1 MCGAGVA
8 TGQDY
13 NYCDWC
19 NRAFLASAAAKA
31 LSLPPDFDIRSY
43 IAKKRA
49 EPGQNQSTLIRD
61 PVLHAYS
68 ISQYASQAEAFAAI
82 RFRIKQAAKASGQE
96 IEALLYGNSW
106 GMWGQSPAS
115 TLISQRTDIVW
126 SESCSLQELPT
137 WSSLWGPRPE
147 MNAWSILWYKM
158 GLAAG
163 GHEKPVW
170 LFANDVNNPALAE
183 LWQAEGIANGGLSV
197 MLHVDMFTPY
207 NASRG
212 FSQGNMRQAKFVTS
226 ASNRWLFVDRRSVA
240 ETAIVV
246 SLPSLLWRDFSSL
259 TLDFDTAAYDESHM
273 NYYSVAAR
281 LLADRHVPFDVILLG
296 LSASL
301 CVSLCLSV
309 SLSLSVCLS
318 LSQAWL

>member
-19 NRAFLASAAAKA
+19 NRAFLASAPAKA

-126 SESCSLQELPT
+126 SESCSLQVRISDCAHSNLHTNLKSEPCR
-137 WSSLWGPRPE
+137 SSR
-147 MNAWSILWYKM
+147 
-158 GLAAG
+158 
-163 GHEKPVW
+163 
-170 LFANDVNNPALAE
+170 
-183 LWQAEGIANGGLSV
+183 
-197 MLHVDMFTPY
+197 
-207 NASRG
+207 RG
-212 FSQGNMRQAKFVTS
+212 ARCGVRG
-226 ASNRWLFVDRRSVA
+226 RR
-240 ETAIVV
+240 
-246 SLPSLLWRDFSSL
+246 
-259 TLDFDTAAYDESHM
+259 
-273 NYYSVAAR
+273 
-281 LLADRHVPFDVILLG
+281 
-296 LSASL
+296 
-301 CVSLCLSV
+301 
-309 SLSLSVCLS
+309 
-318 LSQAWL
+318 